1 MRKLALLLG
10 SMALTAVVSAT
21 SSWAGQN
28 TLFVDPENGTDAGNT
43 LCAQS
48 SPGASVGPC
57 ATLNVALQNANAGA
71 TIFITRPGIFAPI
84 YLNQNVSIIGPD
96 DGQAIITWASTPPGC
111 VGGAP
116 GSCNGSANATYAVD
130 IEAGASN
137 GNVKFKHIIISANS
151 TSAAAMHIGTAFVVS
166 LTGVNL
172 RCGSGT
178 STPEE
183 LLIDSS
189 QGSQMQLYL
198 HDSDLAFCSGGGGM
212 VLSPSGATLVKVNMN
227 GGEIHNLTFGV
238 QANATSAST
247 GGGVE
252 MVVTSSQFFSFNN
265 SAISFTAPT
274 AGVPAVAGLIHSS
287 IVNTGGA
294 AIKVSG
300 AGAGAFLHDTSIV
313 ANASGVNVLSGAG
326 VGSYGDNVFQGNG
339 TDCEVS
345 GSPTACSSALGHN
358 TFN

>member
-1 MRKLALLLG
+1 MRKLTLLLG
-10 SMALTAVVSAT
+10 SMALTVVLSAT

-28 TLFVDPENGTDAGNT
+28 TLFVDSENGTDAGNT
-43 LCAQS
+43 TCSQFGA
-48 SPGASVGPC
+48 GASTGPC

-71 TIFITRPGIFAPI
+71 TIFITRPGIFGPI
-84 YLNQNVSIIGPD
+84 YLSQNVSIIGPD
-96 DGQAIITWASTPPGC
+96 DGQAIISWGSTAPGC

-116 GSCNGSANATYAVD
+116 GSCNSNANATYAVD
-130 IEAGASN
+130 IEAGASS
-137 GNVKFKHIIISANS
+137 GNVKFKHIIISANG
-151 TSAAAMHIGTAFVVS
+151 TNAAAMHIGTAFVVS
-166 LTGVNL
+166 LTGAIL

-198 HDSDLAFCSGGGGM
+198 HNSDLAFCSGGGGM
-212 VLSPSGATLVKVNMN
+212 VVSPSGATLVKVNME

-238 QANATSAST
+238 QANSTSASA

-252 MVVTSSQFFSFNN
+252 MLVTNSQFFSFNN

-274 AGVPAVAGLIHSS
+274 AGVPAIAGLVHSS

-294 AIKVSG
+294 AIRVSG
-300 AGAGAFLHDTSIV
+300 AGAGAFIHDTSIV
-313 ANASGVNVLSGAG
+313 ANATGVNVLSGAG

-339 TDCEVS
+339 VDCVS
-345 GSPTACSSALGHN
+345 GAVMACSSVLGHN